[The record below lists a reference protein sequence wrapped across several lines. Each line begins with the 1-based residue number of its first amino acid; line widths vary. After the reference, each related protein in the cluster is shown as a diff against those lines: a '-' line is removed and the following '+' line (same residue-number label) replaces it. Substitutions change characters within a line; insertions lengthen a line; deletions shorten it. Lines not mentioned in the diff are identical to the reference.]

1 MRLHSILLALGLAAL
16 GVAQEPTAPDD
27 RFDRGRDALFRGQ
40 YDRAIALFSELVAA
54 DTEGTDL
61 RARLHLARAYGY
73 AGQDE
78 KAEPIL
84 REILAK
90 APDHAEV
97 GLALAELLREAE
109 RWQELIDT
117 LEPLLKYRRDYPT
130 YHLLAEAAYHV
141 DDADKARRYFEK
153 AIELNPENGLD
164 HYRLGNLYLAAGAFA
179 RAADSL
185 QAAWQRGIDSPLLH
199 FKLATA
205 YFNLRSYF
213 GRLEEVVARSGTPG
227 TIYEQWYLVEPV
239 PGREDTFLAA
249 PSTSAAYQ
257 IAAAIDKGLGD
268 RADVRML
275 RANIYL
281 SAGRYARAHEL
292 FAELAPDVP
301 EESQALFHYY
311 FAQAAF
317 GLGDYDRYLEL
328 LQEAI
333 RRDPE
338 AYESALVLAYVRVAE
353 QHDRAGR
360 LDLYIEFLQ
369 KALAESPQT
378 ASLHHRLGDALAEA
392 ERFDE
397 AVVQWRMVLDLEPD
411 HPQRTE
417 ILGKIERR
425 R

>member
-1 MRLHSILLALGLAAL
+1 MRIHSILLVLALATL
-16 GVAQEPTAPDD
+16 GVAQETDD
-27 RFDRGRDALFRGQ
+27 RFERGRAALFRGD
-40 YDRAIALFSELVAA
+40 YDQAISLFSEVVAA
-54 DTEGTDL
+54 DPEGTDL

-73 AGQDE
+73 AGRSD

-84 REILAK
+84 REVLAK

-97 GLALAELLREAE
+97 GLALAELLREAA
-109 RWQELIDT
+109 RWKELLDS
-117 LEPLLKYRRDYPT
+117 LEPLLRYRRDYPT

-141 DDADKARRYFEK
+141 DDAERARRYFEK
-153 AIELNPENGLD
+153 AIGLNPDNGLD
-164 HYRLGNLYLAAGAFA
+164 HYRLGNLQLAAGAFA
-179 RAADSL
+179 SAADSL
-185 QAAWQRGIDSPLLH
+185 QAAWQRGVESPLLH

-213 GRLEEVVARSGTPG
+213 GRLEVVVAPSGRPG
-227 TIYEQWYLVEPV
+227 TIHEQWYLVEPV
-239 PGREDTFLAA
+239 PGRADTFLGA
-249 PSTSAAYQ
+249 PRASAAYQ
-257 IAAAIDKGLGD
+257 IAAAIDQGLGD
-268 RADVRML
+268 RTDVRMM

-281 SAGRYARAHEL
+281 SAGRHARAHEL
-292 FAELAPDVP
+292 FAELAPDVS
-301 EESQALFHYY
+301 EDSQALFHYY

-317 GLGDYDRYLEL
+317 GLGDYGRYLEL

-369 KALAESPQT
+369 KAVAESPQA
-378 ASLHHRLGDALAEA
+378 ASLHYRLGDALSEA
-392 ERFDE
+392 ERTAE

-411 HPQRTE
+411 HPERTE
-417 ILGKIERR
+417 ILGKIERGR
-425 R
+425 